1 MGPTIG
7 IVRWLAVIAAASFFV
22 AALLFLGLTFNV
34 FVKPPDI
41 PASADLP
48 TNLLAAVPAIHAM
61 WPFDAVSSLLF
72 GVGFGALALL
82 GRPLA
87 SLVPAGRGGATL
99 IGPALLG
106 GGVLGVA
113 AQLIHV
119 GAQQLV
125 VDIPYCDCG
134 FKVQETI
141 SQHWALV
148 LIGGAQ
154 SLADERR
161 RDPAGRRILGRGLRP
176 GRCGSIGRLAGAVV
190 PDGGR
195 RRGQRHPFRARAR
208 RRSHPAA
215 DRRNRRDLDP
225 ALGRSPG
232 HRARS
237 RTDEPGR
244 RARRSRI
251 RLRPTASPRSDR
263 GVGSYT
269 PMGCQT
275 VFISR

>member
-154 SLADERR
+154 SWLTNGAAILLVVGFSVAGYVLADVVRS
-161 RDPAGRRILGRGLRP
+161 AGWRELSFLTAAVAVVSVILSALELGGDLTQLLIAAIAAILIPLWAVLLVIGLGRGQTSRADARDDP
-176 GRCGSIGRLAGAVV
+176 GSA
-190 PDGGR
+190 
-195 RRGQRHPFRARAR
+195 
-208 RRSHPAA
+208 
-215 DRRNRRDLDP
+215 
-225 ALGRSPG
+225 
-232 HRARS
+232 
-237 RTDEPGR
+237 
-244 RARRSRI
+244 
-251 RLRPTASPRSDR
+251 
-263 GVGSYT
+263 
-269 PMGCQT
+269 
-275 VFISR
+275 